1 MRAIASLV
9 MADVWVLT
17 GGIGSG
23 KSTIR
28 QALDRLGAV
37 TIDADRVGHVVL
49 EPTGSAFDAVARR
62 WPSVVFDGR
71 IDRAALGAIV
81 FSDPDELRSL
91 EAITHPAIAAGIA
104 RRIAEAGAAVVV
116 IEVSV
121 PKDLVGVG
129 WMHTI
134 VADLDEEE
142 RIRRLVA
149 RGMDEADVRR
159 RMGHQPSRDGWR
171 ARGRWIIS
179 TAGTR
184 EEVEEDVRRLW
195 NEVISR

>member
-1 MRAIASLV
+1 MRAIPSLV

-62 WPSVVFDGR
+62 WPSVVVDGR